1 MTDLGR
7 DTPSVFGALT
17 VPLLDPDD
25 DVGNIGRLSLTLNAQ
40 AERPSDFSALTSWG
54 ATLNWGVTD
63 NLSLLASFSNDEPAP
78 SIPQLGA
85 PPLRPEGVTYY
96 DFRTGQPVLIDTNTG
111 RHQFLA
117 AQPRPDPQPGPNWD
131 LPMVG

>member
-63 NLSLLASFSNDEPAP
+63 NLSLLASFSNDEAAP
-78 SIPQLGA
+78 SMTQLGA
-85 PPLRPEGVTYY
+85 APLRTEGVTYY
-96 DFRTGQPVLIDTNTG
+96 DFRSEEHTSELQSLMRISYAVFCLKTNT
-111 RHQFLA
+111 
-117 AQPRPDPQPGPNWD
+117 QPSPSQHR
-131 LPMVG
+131 LLE